1 MASALVFTHDRHR
14 NEHMKKG
21 PKLNK
26 VDAYPSEESPYLKR
40 KSMSLNQD
48 GIKPL
53 QPGGGSTQTLTIA
66 SLSSVERR
74 DLRKKLKLDLVELKR
89 ILTRIEAR
97 LEYLQQEP
105 LDDRRD
111 RKPKVNHMYLNFDAT
126 NSMPSTAL
134 EKLKPKV
141 GSAGKKTGRHGLD
154 VGRPPKRGTDLLKQC
169 GTLLKKLMG
178 HKHAWVFNKPVD
190 AEDWGILDYYT
201 VIKKPMDLGTVKKK
215 LESGYYTCPTGMA
228 DDVRLTF
235 SNAMTYNPPGNDVYV
250 MANTLGST
258 FEKLWKDIARKL
270 VVEQQVGDSA
280 GMVVHKD
287 GRLNLEQ
294 QGLQDDD
301 VGRKVQSNLPRSRQA
316 PVGRAVMQAK
326 PKPTDVVKRPMTFEE
341 KEKLSKQMESLPEE
355 KLVRVIEI
363 MRKRHPE
370 IGEDNDEVEVDI
382 ESIDNETLW
391 ELERFISNYMKS
403 KGKKAKVASG
413 KTLQTSQVGNL
424 NQAMLINALGQ
435 SLTVCSLLR
444 CEDAGEEDVDIDD
457 DLAPAQFAPVE
468 IDKDGVGAD
477 GEGSSSG
484 DSSDSGSG
492 SSDSDSDSSSG
503 SESEAEDAQGG
514 GTVAKAVTGDKV

>member
-53 QPGGGSTQTLTIA
+53 QPGGGSTQTVTIS

-74 DLRKKLKLDLVELKR
+74 GLRKKLKLDLGEVKR

-105 LDDRRD
+105 LEDRRNVD
-111 RKPKVNHMYLNFDAT
+111 VGYGHSLTNGFKGPAPAASGCASPSEGVVLTPQMSYKEARLARQSSELVSAVPALDHGTSLETLHAEEKAQRKPKVNHMYLNLDAT

-201 VIKKPMDLGTVKKK
+201 IIKKPMDLGTVKKK
-215 LESGYYTCPTGMA
+215 LESGYYTSPTGMA

-235 SNAMTYNPPGNDVYV
+235 SNAMTYNPPGNDVYA
-250 MANTLGST
+250 MASTLGST

-280 GMVVHKD
+280 RMVVHKD
-287 GRLNLEQ
+287 GMLNLEQ

-316 PVGRAVMQAK
+316 PVGRVVMQAK

-370 IGEDNDEVEVDI
+370 IGEDNEEVEVDI

-413 KTLQTSQVGNL
+413 KTLQTSQVDNL
-424 NQAMLINALGQ
+424 IQAMLLNALGH
-435 SLTVCSLLR
+435 SLTAFSVLR
-444 CEDAGEEDVDIDD
+444 MC
-457 DLAPAQFAPVE
+457 L
-468 IDKDGVGAD
+468 
-477 GEGSSSG
+477 
-484 DSSDSGSG
+484 
-492 SSDSDSDSSSG
+492 
-503 SESEAEDAQGG
+503 
-514 GTVAKAVTGDKV
+514 TL

>member
-1 MASALVFTHDRHR
+1 
-14 NEHMKKG
+14 
-21 PKLNK
+21 
-26 VDAYPSEESPYLKR
+26 
-40 KSMSLNQD
+40 
-48 GIKPL
+48 
-53 QPGGGSTQTLTIA
+53 
-66 SLSSVERR
+66 
-74 DLRKKLKLDLVELKR
+74 
-89 ILTRIEAR
+89 
-97 LEYLQQEP
+97 
-105 LDDRRD
+105 
-111 RKPKVNHMYLNFDAT
+111 
-126 NSMPSTAL
+126 
-134 EKLKPKV
+134 
-141 GSAGKKTGRHGLD
+141 
-154 VGRPPKRGTDLLKQC
+154 
-169 GTLLKKLMG
+169 MG

-215 LESGYYTCPTGMA
+215 LESGYYTSPTGMA

-250 MANTLGST
+250 MASTLGST

-270 VVEQQVGDSA
+270 VVEKQVGDSA

-294 QGLQDDD
+294 QGLQDGD

-370 IGEDNDEVEVDI
+370 IGEDNEEVEVDI

-413 KTLQTSQVGNL
+413 KTLQTSQVDNL
-424 NQAMLINALGQ
+424 NQAMLINALGH
-435 SLTVCSLLR
+435 SLTVCS
-444 CEDAGEEDVDIDD
+444 
-457 DLAPAQFAPVE
+457 
-468 IDKDGVGAD
+468 
-477 GEGSSSG
+477 
-484 DSSDSGSG
+484 
-492 SSDSDSDSSSG
+492 
-503 SESEAEDAQGG
+503 
-514 GTVAKAVTGDKV
+514 

>member
-74 DLRKKLKLDLVELKR
+74 DLRKKLKLDLVEVKR
-89 ILTRIEAR
+89 ILTRIEAK

-111 RKPKVNHMYLNFDAT
+111 
-126 NSMPSTAL
+126 
-134 EKLKPKV
+134 
-141 GSAGKKTGRHGLD
+141 
-154 VGRPPKRGTDLLKQC
+154 C

-215 LESGYYTCPTGMA
+215 LESGYYTSPTGMA

-250 MANTLGST
+250 MASTLGST
-258 FEKLWKDIARKL
+258 FEKLWKDIAGKL
-270 VVEQQVGDSA
+270 VVEQQVDDSA

-301 VGRKVQSNLPRSRQA
+301 VGRKVQSNLPRLRQA

-370 IGEDNDEVEVDI
+370 IGEDNEEVEVDI

-413 KTLQTSQVGNL
+413 KTLQTSQVDNL
-424 NQAMLINALGQ
+424 NQAVLINALG
-435 SLTVCSLLR
+435 
-444 CEDAGEEDVDIDD
+444 EDAGEEDVDIDD

>member
-74 DLRKKLKLDLVELKR
+74 DLRKKLKLDLVEVKR

-111 RKPKVNHMYLNFDAT
+111 
-126 NSMPSTAL
+126 
-134 EKLKPKV
+134 
-141 GSAGKKTGRHGLD
+141 
-154 VGRPPKRGTDLLKQC
+154 RGTDLLKQC

-215 LESGYYTCPTGMA
+215 LESGYYTSPTGMA

-250 MANTLGST
+250 MASTLGST

-301 VGRKVQSNLPRSRQA
+301 AGRKVQSNLPRSRQA

-413 KTLQTSQVGNL
+413 KTLQTSQVDNL
-424 NQAMLINALGQ
+424 KQAMLINALGH
-435 SLTVCSLLR
+435 SLTGCSLLR